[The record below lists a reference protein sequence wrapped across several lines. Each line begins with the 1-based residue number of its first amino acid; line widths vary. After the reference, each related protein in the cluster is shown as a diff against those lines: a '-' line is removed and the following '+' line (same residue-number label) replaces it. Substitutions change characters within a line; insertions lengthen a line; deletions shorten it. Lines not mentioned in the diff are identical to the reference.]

1 MQKKLL
7 SEADEILMM
16 RQNFTC
22 ENMLSKFFP
31 FSTFNWCHHYTSV
44 KTRVFLHKYSVLLIN
59 WSFYLS
65 LHYRSIAQ
73 LTSV

>member
-44 KTRVFLHKYSVLLIN
+44 KTRVFLHKYSVLL
-59 WSFYLS
+59 
-65 LHYRSIAQ
+65 
-73 LTSV
+73 